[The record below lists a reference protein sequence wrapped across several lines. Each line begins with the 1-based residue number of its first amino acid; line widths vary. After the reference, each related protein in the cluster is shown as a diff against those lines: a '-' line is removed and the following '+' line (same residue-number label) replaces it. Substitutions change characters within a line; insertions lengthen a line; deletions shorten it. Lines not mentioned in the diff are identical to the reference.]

1 MADFLSDYKK
11 QEIEWKLK
19 LSSDFP
25 LEYTK
30 QQIAQEYDF
39 ICCVKIPWPL
49 LIKWCNLLEEATSGE
64 DVNYIDLLNATV
76 VDGWFCLKRSNVRL
90 NELIRKKAQTVRA
103 THKKTPGRKREK
115 LDAKM
120 YSLCIRRGELESIQA
135 LKSEAIRVNKELE
148 EWRKSYTDLE
158 NEKKKLYEE
167 MRQEITKLEEN
178 VSDLSEVN
186 KELSDYIKA
195 LETKE
200 AAQTCTGKKSHRS
213 RGWAKTEEQKT

>member
-30 QQIAQEYDF
+30 RQIAQEYDF

-135 LKSEAIRVNKELE
+135 LKSEAIRVNKVLE

-186 KELSDYIKA
+186 KELSDYIIA